1 MPFAPP
7 GDTRLRW
14 AGLHCSGAEGWL
26 ALCGVS
32 PWGECPQTSECR
44 GSPSPHPWDRAQEAA
59 GRGHLAVKPPEPG
72 KPQDCLP
79 GLLLPSTPDSCG
91 GSQCETGWPSCQE
104 GHEGTPYS
112 LSHADLQRWNGVG
125 VEQQHEAGQEGPQ
138 DEPLAHGP
146 PVLPM
151 VQHPGDLRPA
161 ERRGVSMGAGA
172 GNSGHR
178 QLRLRAVSWVWDTPG
193 STGSFGAGTARREV
207 SQHPACPWQ
216 GTKSSGSVLPVHP
229 LPASSKPKATP
240 WAKARADGE
249 AVAMETGEKGACHGA
264 VQPQRGHPLP
274 GNTSSSPALARHR
287 HRHQGGGRD
296 PFARGILRPG
306 QGLCP
311 PGTRWMLRHPC
322 RQRRLQRGLTPPP
335 APGPSGGAGWES
347 GGRRPAGTRVS
358 GAGRHHLCTCVCATA
373 HANTY
378 VHAHVQARTARGQV
392 HTRTRTGT
400 QASPSP
406 CTQRDVRTCMYM
418 VPTPAASRVPTY
430 VQGHRAARLHRLTCA
445 HASTHMHRH
454 AHACTCMYRY
464 AQAAPCPP
472 PQCRPPCPAAPS
484 PRAQPLA
491 RCSAQGA
498 PAAPLHCSR
507 AVLCGGTRGHA
518 ARHPHRLRAEP
529 DAREHPPSGRMKP
542 RAAPPAS
549 QPRLAAAAA
558 ASPPARSGRCS
569 GSWHPWAAL
578 PLNNLPQQPPR
589 APAEPCCSGR

>member
-1 MPFAPP
+1 M
-7 GDTRLRW
+7 
-14 AGLHCSGAEGWL
+14 SI
-26 ALCGVS
+26 
-32 PWGECPQTSECR
+32 
-44 GSPSPHPWDRAQEAA
+44 
-59 GRGHLAVKPPEPG
+59 
-72 KPQDCLP
+72 
-79 GLLLPSTPDSCG
+79 
-91 GSQCETGWPSCQE
+91 
-104 GHEGTPYS
+104 
-112 LSHADLQRWNGVG
+112 
-125 VEQQHEAGQEGPQ
+125 
-138 DEPLAHGP
+138 
-146 PVLPM
+146 
-151 VQHPGDLRPA
+151 
-161 ERRGVSMGAGA
+161 GAGA

-178 QLRLRAVSWVWDTPG
+178 QLRLRAVSWLWDTPG

-216 GTKSSGSVLPVHP
+216 GTKSSGSALPVHP

-287 HRHQGGGRD
+287 HQGGGRD

-306 QGLCP
+306 QGLRP
-311 PGTRWMLRHPC
+311 PGTRWMLRHPR

-335 APGPSGGAGWES
+335 APGPSGGAGWGS

-358 GAGRHHLCTCVCATA
+358 RAGRHHLCTYVCATA

-392 HTRTRTGT
+392 HTHAHTRTRTGT

-406 CTQRDVRTCMYM
+406 CTQRDMRTCMYM
-418 VPTPAASRVPTY
+418 VPTPAASRVPMY
-430 VQGHRAARLHRLTCA
+430 VQGHRAARLHRLMCA
-445 HASTHMHRH
+445 HASTHMHTH
-454 AHACTCMYRY
+454 AQACTHMYRY
-464 AQAAPCPP
+464 AQAAPSPP

-484 PRAQPLA
+484 PCAQPLA

-498 PAAPLHCSR
+498 PAAPPHCSR

-518 ARHPHRLRAEP
+518 ARHPHRPRAEP
-529 DAREHPPSGRMKP
+529 DAREHPPSGGMKP

-578 PLNNLPQQPPR
+578 PLNNLLQQPPLSPRR
-589 APAEPCCSGR
+589 ALLLRQIIPRAGVYTHIRSTPPAPLAKPPLAFQAAPPAGTLPGQHEGRPGTASPGRCCRLPPPLSPAAPPPGHLLLLTEISSSMNNEWKMQLEPKAEAGCWARLVPAPGAAAG